1 MCTGT
6 ANTNFS
12 TINLKKCMYHYM
24 APFKYHHWLVKRGV
38 YINPRLMET
47 DAHSWEDKSLFETLQ
62 ELLSSKAEL

>member
-24 APFKYHHWLVKRGV
+24 APLNHHWFTSS
-38 YINPRLMET
+38 RLT
-47 DAHSWEDKSLFETLQ
+47 APPTN
-62 ELLSSKAEL
+62 